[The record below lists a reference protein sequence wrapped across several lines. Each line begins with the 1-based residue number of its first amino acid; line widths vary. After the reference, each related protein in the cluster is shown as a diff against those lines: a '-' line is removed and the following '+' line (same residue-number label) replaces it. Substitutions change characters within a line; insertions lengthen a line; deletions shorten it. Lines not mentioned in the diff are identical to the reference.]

1 MTENQYK
8 NSIKFNLFQRSL
20 LLNYIR
26 RNIKMA
32 NQNRPEPTWTYL
44 NEINRLKASINDLEK
59 RLNKS
64 LQGQEQLIFNVLS
77 NIKAEVKSIM
87 DNSVTESKEVCSSI
101 LSKLKDTER
110 DLQLKM
116 DSLDLETNQKHQIV
130 YNSLDTY
137 RKKLDRMQFD
147 IINNDD
153 NISITYTNPDG
164 ISEYGSINKVTA
176 DNKTLKMDNHNVI
189 SLKYSFD
196 KDDFDITKDIIRV
209 TGLTLNDGK
218 YLDAD
223 RIKNDLSNASYN
235 INSLNYKL
243 ERLLSKINNINGY
256 TASNNFKKAIPEQDK
271 LTRFVLD
278 CISPSGESLTID
290 AIPVGT
296 RVKNTYDNHIWVFN
310 RYSKDG
316 LNIYKWE
323 DFGSDN
329 ICIASNDGVHGL
341 VTGSQEHFKA
351 FIDVNGTISI
361 NGLEE
366 EFHDLLQSLSE
377 LNTQVKEIQSNYEA
391 KLSNIEDRL
400 KRLEEN
406 A

>member
-1 MTENQYK
+1 
-8 NSIKFNLFQRSL
+8 
-20 LLNYIR
+20 
-26 RNIKMA
+26 MA

-101 LSKLKDTER
+101 LSKLNDTER
-110 DLQLKM
+110 ELQLKM
-116 DSLDLETNQKHQIV
+116 DSLDLETNQKHQMV
-130 YNSLDTY
+130 YSSLDTY
-137 RKKLDRMQFD
+137 RKKIDRMQFD

-176 DNKTLKMDNHNVI
+176 DNKTLKMNDHNVM

-196 KDDFDITKDIIRV
+196 KDDFDITNDVVRV

-256 TASNNFKKAIPEQDK
+256 TASNNFKKATPEQDK

>member
-1 MTENQYK
+1 
-8 NSIKFNLFQRSL
+8 
-20 LLNYIR
+20 
-26 RNIKMA
+26 MA

-110 DLQLKM
+110 ELQLKM

-176 DNKTLKMDNHNVI
+176 DNKTLKMDNHNVV

-196 KDDFDITKDIIRV
+196 KDDFDITNDIIKV

-256 TASNNFKKAIPEQDK
+256 TASNNFKKATPEQDK

>member
-1 MTENQYK
+1 
-8 NSIKFNLFQRSL
+8 
-20 LLNYIR
+20 
-26 RNIKMA
+26 MA

-44 NEINRLKASINDLEK
+44 NEINKLKVSLNDLEK

-101 LSKLKDTER
+101 LSKLKDTESKLKDTER
-110 DLQLKM
+110 ELQLKM

-130 YNSLDTY
+130 YNSLDAY

-153 NISITYTNPDG
+153 NISITYTNPNG
-164 ISEYGSINKVTA
+164 VSEYGSINKVTA

-196 KDDFDITKDIIRV
+196 KDDFDLTEDTIRV

-243 ERLLSKINNINGY
+243 EKLLSKLNNINGY
-256 TASNNFKKAIPEQDK
+256 TTSNNFKKSIPEQDQ

-278 CISPSGESLTID
+278 CISPSEENLTID

-310 RYSKDG
+310 KYSKDG
-316 LNIYKWE
+316 LNTYKWE

-341 VTGSQEHFKA
+341 VTGSQEPFKA

-366 EFHDLLQSLSE
+366 EFQDLLQSLLE

-391 KLSNIEDRL
+391 KLSSIEDRL

>member
-1 MTENQYK
+1 
-8 NSIKFNLFQRSL
+8 
-20 LLNYIR
+20 
-26 RNIKMA
+26 MA

-59 RLNKS
+59 KLNKS

-110 DLQLKM
+110 ELQLKM

-164 ISEYGSINKVTA
+164 VSEYGSINKVTA
-176 DNKTLKMDNHNVI
+176 DNKTLKMDNHNVV
-189 SLKYSFD
+189 SLRYSFD
-196 KDDFDITKDIIRV
+196 KDDFDITDDTIRV

>member
-1 MTENQYK
+1 
-8 NSIKFNLFQRSL
+8 
-20 LLNYIR
+20 
-26 RNIKMA
+26 MA

-44 NEINRLKASINDLEK
+44 NEINKIKTSMNDLEK

-64 LQGQEQLIFNVLS
+64 LQGQEQLIFDVLS
-77 NIKAEVKSIM
+77 KIKTEVKSIM
-87 DNSVTESKEVCSSI
+87 DNSVAESKGVCSSI
-101 LSKLKDTER
+101 LSKLNDTER
-110 DLQLKM
+110 ELQLKM
-116 DSLDLETNQKHQIV
+116 DSLDLETNQKHQMV
-130 YNSLDTY
+130 YSSLDTY
-137 RKKLDRMQFD
+137 RKKIDRMQFD

-176 DNKTLKMDNHNVI
+176 DNKTLKMNNHNI
-189 SLKYSFD
+189 MSLKYSFD
-196 KDDFDITKDIIRV
+196 KDDFDITNDVVRV

-223 RIKNDLSNASYN
+223 RIKNDLNNASYN
-235 INSLNYKL
+235 INSLGYKL
-243 ERLLSKINNINGY
+243 EKLLSKINGINGY
-256 TASNNFKKAIPEQDK
+256 TASNNFKKATPEQDK

-278 CISPSGESLTID
+278 CISPSGENLTID

-310 RYSKDG
+310 KYSKDG
-316 LNIYKWE
+316 LNTYKWE

-391 KLSNIEDRL
+391 KLSSIEDRL

>member
-1 MTENQYK
+1 
-8 NSIKFNLFQRSL
+8 
-20 LLNYIR
+20 
-26 RNIKMA
+26 MA

-44 NEINRLKASINDLEK
+44 NEINRLKVSINDLEK

-101 LSKLKDTER
+101 LSKLNDTER
-110 DLQLKM
+110 ELQLKM
-116 DSLDLETNQKHQIV
+116 DSLDLETNQKHQMV
-130 YNSLDTY
+130 YSSLDTY
-137 RKKLDRMQFD
+137 RKKIDRMQFD

-176 DNKTLKMDNHNVI
+176 DNKTLKMNDHNVM

-196 KDDFDITKDIIRV
+196 KDDFDITNDVVRV

-256 TASNNFKKAIPEQDK
+256 TASNNFKKATPEQDK